1 MLVVRFSHTKGETTT
16 PKSGHEREIPLAPR
30 LAALLREARPE
41 HRRGLVST
49 ATNGQPWGEYGLN
62 QALKR
67 ALGRAGIE
75 GSWRFHDLRHF
86 FVTQLF
92 RRGGSAPAV
101 QALAGHLHLTTTQ
114 IYAHVAQADLRNT
127 IGLLGG

>member
-1 MLVVRFSHTKGETTT
+1 MAG
-16 PKSGHEREIPLAPR
+16 
-30 LAALLREARPE
+30 
-41 HRRGLVST
+41 
-49 ATNGQPWGEYGLN
+49 NGQPWGEYGLN

-67 ALGRAGIE
+67 AIGRAGVE

-92 RRGGSAPAV
+92 RGGGSAPAV

-114 IYAHVAQADLRNT
+114 IYAHVVQADLRNT